1 MLLEAALMQPTRC
14 VARCARAL
22 THDQCALALVLA
34 GALRSSRLSAA
45 EQL

>member
-22 THDQCALALVLA
+22 THDERALVLA